1 MHMTIMKIKN
11 HKKYQIISLSNF
23 LKILFFRKYNYTSKI
38 FPKIFFK
45 FYSNV
50 IKTIW
55 FKGSILV
62 LSPNKWIVIG
72 ITLQHL
78 VFLLITIHIPI

>member
-1 MHMTIMKIKN
+1 M
-11 HKKYQIISLSNF
+11 
-23 LKILFFRKYNYTSKI
+23 SKI

-45 FYSNV
+45 FYSKV

-55 FKGSILV
+55 FKDSILV
-62 LSPNKWIVIG
+62 LSPNKWIVID

-78 VFLLITIHIPI
+78 VFFVIPIPITIYTPFVSV